1 MEDKLEE
8 DLPIYKLLSINRV
21 SKMLGIRHANVKK
34 LISNGKIKGIEISE
48 KRIMISYQNL
58 LDFLKGENVK
68 NENQNNKTIS
78 IEETQSKIDLLFKKY
93 ENL

>member
-1 MEDKLEE
+1 MEDTLEE

>member
-8 DLPIYKLLSINRV
+8 DVPIYKLLSINRV
-21 SKMLGIRHANVKK
+21 SKMLGIRHTNVKK
-34 LISNGKIKGIEISE
+34 LISKGKIKGIEISE

-58 LDFLKGENVK
+58 LDFLKGENVN